1 MQNNTLKSILVFILL
16 VIGMSQTAWGT
27 DTFYIGGQ
35 KSLVG
40 CDWELKS
47 EQGKMTGSPASVT
60 FTNIPAGTYEFKL
73 TDGESWSGTDCI
85 ASTLGVITHSGA
97 QNNNMFIKTS
107 ATADITFTMTD
118 ESNWKFSINAVAS
131 IQKYVVAGN
140 GNDGDYSDWLNGK
153 SWSNNDESNQMDYAD
168 GVWSKTYTE
177 VGAHN
182 NLQFKLCKKGTWD
195 NAIGYSAN
203 YNNCSN
209 VLLSNEGGNNEGG
222 NINFSTTALSS
233 ITITYD
239 GSNVC
244 VQVVP
249 NISTYTVTFDA
260 NGHGTAP
267 AAQKINSGE
276 KASEPTAPTAAG
288 YTFGGWY
295 TDKSCNSA
303 YDFSTAV
310 TQDITLYAQWL
321 KDYSA
326 DAYYYFDEKI
336 TGWEGSVGVRMT
348 NSDEYAFILR
358 PAYNGTDNKFKV
370 FPNNPKGDDNTKI
383 ANGENI
389 APEGPLKGDF
399 DLRAEEGEYNNIL
412 MPATT
417 SDYFVIL
424 YYPHTVPNPSD
435 EFLVAA
441 QYSLPSMETFNVSF
455 GVVGETGGTLT
466 ATSGKQDISSGD
478 LVSYANFTATPALG
492 YAVEGWYRDMEG
504 TQKIDAAGTE
514 TTYSQVITQSSNTVY
529 VKFKKKY
536 AIYFKP
542 NDLNWS
548 NIYAYLFTESPW
560 EDGKGVHPKNNRSE
574 YGQMNKLNDSIYY
587 YNLTQTAD
595 IKHFAFNDNIGQA
608 NYNEFHGC
616 NAVYRS
622 DFHKD
627 MPIFIAEKGQKAE
640 VVNNTTY
647 FNSGVWMK
655 FNDTDPGYN
664 LCLQHQGNWDETYRF
679 TAAEAGD
686 YISTVNI
693 MLTAG
698 ETYDFWVKNDKSYYF
713 KTEAA
718 TCTSENHRFAF
729 YVYNNGGSPITITP
743 DITGTY
749 TFQLNLANG
758 KVEIDVLYPSK
769 AYRLVYLEKDRST
782 TVLYHPSHQIFGS
795 EVAQRDTISMYVKPF
810 MRKSTGNNPNTCKIW
825 LQELANSD
833 GKMVWE
839 NREEID
845 IKAQSRLFS
854 TNGVYNFV
862 LVQDGNGGLTVPL
875 EDVHPYRGE
884 YYIRVGL
891 DKNYR
896 SAEKLFRFSD
906 YASKYDERFDHYYCK
921 WMPKDSYIPFL
932 VACDYSSCVSDTL
945 YQEPEGDPHRNYTKE
960 NGTLLHSA
968 NVRFM
973 WNSENNSID
982 RDYLAGSGSNVS
994 LLSQSGIS
1002 TTQGGR
1008 EETNV
1013 VLTDAQNWVYQHDVY
1028 AAVGT
1033 RVKLRVKPHNDAQE
1047 SDYLYLKGKKG
1058 QGENDFSDE
1067 NTVELIGGSQEQIL
1081 KVRVI
1086 YDFKSNHLICAWL
1099 PEQSKPIE
1107 GELSLNSDLIL
1118 IRKEHNDAQQITFK
1132 GDNAQITKVSQAYG
1146 VLSLS
1151 KSHFGNKNVSD
1162 NAKKFYWIS
1171 FPFDVHLSEVFSA
1184 LTYGKDYVLK
1194 YYDGVERAEKG
1205 CWKDSPSFWKMYRST
1220 EGVKLEKGKGYLL
1233 HVNISDTAS
1242 FFAKGNTEV
1251 NIYFPSAN
1259 TDSMTISGKIEE
1271 TIVPAHPCT
1280 IERDNRKIYDSNWN
1294 LIGVPTWA
1302 NVDEMGLPEAT
1313 EIDGISVK
1321 FLYAYMPDTNGYNT
1335 VDATQYNFGSMK
1347 AYMVQFAGTI
1357 HWKEKLITPS
1367 QKPLRAP
1374 AAINEQTIRL
1384 DLLRGEER
1392 LDHTFVQLSDNE
1404 GITEDFDLNSDLT
1417 KVHNQGCN
1425 LYTLIG
1431 SEQIEAAAN
1440 ILPMSERTIYVPVG
1454 VSVDSDGTYTFALP
1468 EEMEGLDVR
1477 IADAETGYT
1486 HNLLFSPYEVSLTAG
1501 THTQR
1506 FSLEIHASSQVTTG
1520 CSETD
1525 AAGERLRKVL
1535 LNGQLLLQTGE
1546 RLYDAQGKRLW

>member
-1 MQNNTLKSILVFILL
+1 MKNNTLKSILVSILL
-16 VIGMSQTAWGT
+16 VIGMPQTAWGT
-27 DTFYIGGQ
+27 FYIAGE

-40 CDWELKS
+40 CNWCGDDAK
-47 EQGKMTGSPASVT
+47 GKMSGNPASVT
-60 FTNIPAGTYEFKL
+60 FTNIEAGTYQFKL
-73 TDGESWSGTDCI
+73 TNGKDWSGDNTNLI
-85 ASTLGVITHSGA
+85 ASVSGVITDSGIKDEK
-97 QNNNMFIKTS
+97 NMFITTS

-118 ESNWKFSINAVAS
+118 ENNWKFSINAVAS
-131 IQKYVVAGN
+131 IPKYVVVGN
-140 GNDGDYSDWLNGK
+140 GEGYSDWVNGRN
-153 SWSNNDESNQMDYAD
+153 WDNNDERNQMDYAD
-168 GVWSKTYTE
+168 GVWSKTYTD
-177 VGAHN
+177 VSIHN
-182 NLQFKLCKKGTWD
+182 NLQFKLCKKGSWD
-195 NAIGYSAN
+195 NAIGYSN
-203 YNNCSN
+203 IDKNCSN
-209 VLLSNEGGNNEGG
+209 VSLSNAEG
-222 NINFSTTALSS
+222 NIQFSTTALSS
-233 ITITYD
+233 ITIKYD
-239 GSNVC
+239 GTNVC

-267 AAQKINSGE
+267 EAQKINSGE
-276 KASEPTAPTAAG
+276 KASEPTAPIETG

-303 YDFSTAV
+303 YNFSTAV
-310 TQDITLYAQWL
+310 TQDITLYAKWT
-321 KDYSA
+321 A
-326 DAYYYFDEKI
+326 DP
-336 TGWEGSVGVRMT
+336 WS
-348 NSDEYAFILR
+348 
-358 PAYNGTDNKFKV
+358 
-370 FPNNPKGDDNTKI
+370 
-383 ANGENI
+383 
-389 APEGPLKGDF
+389 
-399 DLRAEEGEYNNIL
+399 
-412 MPATT
+412 
-417 SDYFVIL
+417 
-424 YYPHTVPNPSD
+424 
-435 EFLVAA
+435 
-441 QYSLPSMETFNVSF
+441 VSF
-455 GVVGETGGTLT
+455 GVVNPEGGQLMAKEGDRELANGEVVSH
-466 ATSGKQDISSGD
+466 AT
-478 LVSYANFTATPALG
+478 FTATPNKG
-492 YAVEGWYRDMEG
+492 YVVEGWYSDING
-504 TQKIDAAGTE
+504 TQKIDGAGDG
-514 TTYSQVITQSSNTVY
+514 TTYRQDITIAGNIVY
-529 VKFKKKY
+529 VKFKLKQT
-536 AIYFKP
+536 IYFK
-542 NDLNWS
+542 NTFGWS
-548 NIYAYLFTESPW
+548 NVYVYTFSASPW
-560 EDGKGVHPKNNRSE
+560 NKRVIEPNTKNRIEFSE
-574 YGQMNKLNDSIYY
+574 MQRLNDSVFYFER
-587 YNLTQTAD
+587 TSTTAAT
-595 IKHFAFNDNIGQA
+595 HVAFTPMRQD
-608 NYNEFHGC
+608 NYNQFHQTTVVAC
-616 NAVYRS
+616 NIPYQEA
-622 DFHKD
+622 
-627 MPIFIAEKGQKAE
+627 MPLYIPNAAAQGD
-640 VVNNTTY
+640 NNDRNECTY
-647 FNSGVWMK
+647 YFDDNVLFMSYG
-655 FNDTDPGYN
+655 TLASGYN
-664 LCLQHQGNWDETYRF
+664 LRVKTV
-679 TAAEAGD
+679 GD
-686 YISTVNI
+686 YTDYP
-693 MLTAG
+693 MLREANDGAMTAS
-698 ETYDFWVKNDKSYYF
+698 KILSLI
-713 KTEAA
+713 
-718 TCTSENHRFAF
+718 
-729 YVYNNGGSPITITP
+729 GGT
-743 DITGTY
+743 TY
-749 TFQLNLANG
+749 TFYIKNPVHGRAYSNQTGPTVNG
-758 KVEIDVLYPSK
+758 EGVTLYKYDDENAAGMAFTPAYSGEYIFQIDLYSGQMVASIHSEEN
-769 AYRLVYLEKDRST
+769 AYRLRLVYVEKSGAT
-782 TVLYHPSHQIFGS
+782 IVKFHPSDIIPHSKG
-795 EVAQRDTISMYVKPF
+795 AQRDTISLYVKPF
-810 MRKSTGNNPNTCKIW
+810 VRKNNGTNPNTCEVW
-825 LQELANSD
+825 LQKRSLQE
-833 GKMVWE
+833 GKLVWNTE
-839 NREEID
+839 QNIN
-845 IKAQSRLFS
+845 IKAYSTTFS

-862 LVQDGNGGLTVPL
+862 LVQDGNGGFTVPL
-875 EDVHPYRGE
+875 KDVHPYRGE

-891 DKNYR
+891 NENYR
-896 SAEKLFRFSD
+896 SAEKQFRFSD
-906 YASKYDERFDHYYCK
+906 YASKYDDRFDHYFCQ
-921 WMPKDSYIPFL
+921 WQTTGTDVRFT

-945 YQEPEGDPHRNYTKE
+945 VQEPAGDAHHNYTNA
-960 NGTLLHSA
+960 NGIMQHSA

-982 RDYLAGSGSNVS
+982 RDYLAGSGSNVI

-1058 QGENDFSDE
+1058 QGENDFSDG
-1067 NTVELIGGSQEQIL
+1067 NTVELIGGSQEQTL

-1099 PEQSKPIE
+1099 PEESNTIV

-1118 IRKEHNDAQQITFK
+1118 IRKEHNKAQQITFQ
-1132 GDNAQITKVSQAYG
+1132 DANAKITKVSQAYG

-1151 KSHFGNKNVSD
+1151 KSHFESGED

-1220 EGVKLEKGKGYLL
+1220 EDITLEKGKGYLL
-1233 HVNISDTAS
+1233 HVNISNTAS

-1259 TDSMTISGKIEE
+1259 TDSMTISGEIDA

-1294 LIGVPTWA
+1294 LIGVPSWA
-1302 NVDEMGLPEAT
+1302 NVDEMGLSNAT
-1313 EIDGISVK
+1313 AIEGFSVK
-1321 FLYAYMPDTNGYNT
+1321 FLYDYVPNTNGYNT

-1357 HWKEKLITPS
+1357 NWKEKSITPS
-1367 QKPLRAP
+1367 QQPLRAP
-1374 AAINEQTIRL
+1374 AAANEQTIRL

-1404 GITEDFDLNSDLT
+1404 GITDGFDLNSDLT

-1468 EEMEGLDVR
+1468 EEMEGMDVR

>member
-1 MQNNTLKSILVFILL
+1 MKHNQHISFLLFLLLIGHAIRVSAVNINNTTVYYDNTETQWSNVYLRIGRPWWNNNHTAYSSAYCMVKVAGTECLYKYTVSWDYMEAFSFANNCGWTDGNSIYQPWDGQNAGGNAITGQTDYIKPSSNWNNATYTYVTNGKDDYKYGCQYYHVTQYDGLLKQTVNISAPENGSISVQYTDEN
-16 VIGMSQTAWGT
+16 GNSQT
-27 DTFYIGGQ
+27 Q
-35 KSLVG
+35 KSGSFSVAQTCIITVTATPAEGYTLESITVDG
-40 CDWELKS
+40 KS
-47 EQGKMTGSPASVT
+47 FNSG
-60 FTNIPAGTYEFKL
+60 GTH
-73 TDGESWSGTDCI
+73 I
-85 ASTLGVITHSGA
+85 VRASTTIA
-97 QNNNMFIKTS
+97 
-107 ATADITFTMTD
+107 ATF
-118 ESNWKFSINAVAS
+118 KKNA
-131 IQKYVVAGN
+131 
-140 GNDGDYSDWLNGK
+140 
-153 SWSNNDESNQMDYAD
+153 
-168 GVWSKTYTE
+168 T
-177 VGAHN
+177 
-182 NLQFKLCKKGTWD
+182 
-195 NAIGYSAN
+195 
-203 YNNCSN
+203 
-209 VLLSNEGGNNEGG
+209 
-222 NINFSTTALSS
+222 
-233 ITITYD
+233 
-239 GSNVC
+239 
-244 VQVVP
+244 
-249 NISTYTVTFDA
+249 TYTVTFDA

-267 AAQKINSGE
+267 AAQQVNSGE

-295 TDKSCNSA
+295 TEAECTKA
-303 YDFSTAV
+303 YDFSSAV
-310 TQDITLYAQWL
+310 TLDITLYAHWL

-326 DAYYYFDEKI
+326 DTYYYFDEKE
-336 TGWEGSVGVRMT
+336 THWEGSVGVRMT
-348 NSDEYAFILR
+348 NSDEFAFILR

-370 FPNNPKGDDNTKI
+370 FPDNPKGDDNTKI
-383 ANGENI
+383 ANGDNI

-399 DLRAEEGEYNNIL
+399 DLRAEGGEFNNIL

-424 YYPHTVPNPSD
+424 YYPNTVPNPSD

-548 NIYAYLFTESPW
+548 NIYAYLFRESPW
-560 EDGKGVHPKNNRSE
+560 KDDGKGVHPTNNRSE

-608 NYNEFHGC
+608 DYNEFHGC

-627 MPIFIAEKGQKAE
+627 MPVFIAEKGQKAKK
-640 VVNNTTY
+640 VNETWY

-664 LCLQHQGNWDETYRF
+664 LCLRRQQGNWDETYRF

-698 ETYDFWVKNDKSYYF
+698 QTYDFWVKNDKSYYF

-729 YVYNNGGSPITITP
+729 YVYDNGGSPITIKP
-743 DITGTY
+743 NITGTY

-769 AYRLVYLEKDRST
+769 AYRLVYLEKNGST

-810 MRKSTGNNPNTCKIW
+810 VRKSTGNNPNTCEIW

-839 NREEID
+839 NREMID
-845 IKAQSRLFS
+845 IKAQSSLFS

-862 LVQDGNGGLTVPL
+862 LVQDGNGRLTVPL

-884 YYIRVGL
+884 YYIRVRL

-896 SAEKLFRFSD
+896 SAEKQFRFSD
-906 YASKYDERFDHYYCK
+906 YASKYDERFDHYFCQ
-921 WMPKDSYIPFL
+921 WQTTGTDVRFT

-945 YQEPEGDPHRNYTKE
+945 VQEPAGDAHKNYTNA
-960 NGTLLHSA
+960 NGIMQHSA

-982 RDYLAGSGSNVS
+982 RDYLAGSGSNVI

-1002 TTQGGR
+1002 TTQDG
-1008 EETNV
+1008 EAKTEV
-1013 VLTDAQNWVYQHDVY
+1013 VLADAQNWVYQHDVY

-1058 QGENDFSDE
+1058 KDENDFSNE

-1099 PEQSKPIE
+1099 PEQSNTIQ

-1118 IRKEHNDAQQITFK
+1118 IRKEHNEAQQITFQ
-1132 GDNAQITKVSQAYG
+1132 DANAKITKVSQAYG

-1151 KSHFGNKNVSD
+1151 KSHFESGKSD

-1220 EGVKLEKGKGYLL
+1220 EGVTLKKGTGYLL
-1233 HVNISDTAS
+1233 HVNISNTAS
-1242 FFAKGNTEV
+1242 FFAKGNQEV

-1259 TDSMTISGKIEE
+1259 TDSMTISGEIDS
-1271 TIVPAHPCT
+1271 IPVPQHKCS
-1280 IERDNRKIYDSNWN
+1280 IQRDHRYIYDSNWN
-1294 LIGVPTWA
+1294 LIGVPSWA
-1302 NVDEMGLPEAT
+1302 NVDQMGLPNAT

-1321 FLYAYMPDTNGYNT
+1321 FLYEYDPETNGYNPE
-1335 VDATQYNFGSMK
+1335 VATKYNFGSMK

-1357 HWKEKLITPS
+1357 HWKEKSITPS
-1367 QKPLRAP
+1367 KEPLRAP
-1374 AAINEQTIRL
+1374 AATNEQTIRL

-1404 GITEDFDLNSDLT
+1404 GITENFDLNSDLT
-1417 KVHNQGCN
+1417 KVHNNGCN

-1468 EEMEGLDVR
+1468 EEMEGMDVR

-1501 THTQR
+1501 TYTQR

-1520 CSETD
+1520 CSKTD

-1535 LNGQLLLQTGE
+1535 LDGQLFIQRGE
-1546 RLYDAQGKRLW
+1546 NVYDAQGKRIR

>member
-1 MQNNTLKSILVFILL
+1 MRNNIYILSLLLSICFCCQRSLAETVYFKNKAVWNSNGTNVKWEKVYIHY
-16 VIGMSQTAWGT
+16 WGDGFE
-27 DTFYIGGQ
+27 DTKWGENPAMEYIGNDWWKYDVPANGKKYSFLCKNEPGNPEWQSADQKDKLGDVACYSTADAPYKLDYTSIPSNKIYFYNIDKWSKVCAHIWNAPDPIDATTWGQ
-35 KSLVG
+35 LPSLKDEGDGWWSAPIVSDNFNCLFANSENEKDKTGDLIYRKSLPYY
-40 CDWELKS
+40 K
-47 EQGKMTGSPASVT
+47 
-60 FTNIPAGTYEFKL
+60 
-73 TDGESWSGTDCI
+73 DGEWYANAPCTVRFDLQGHGDAI
-85 ASTLGVITHSGA
+85 
-97 QNNNMFIKTS
+97 
-107 ATADITFTMTD
+107 ADISD
-118 ESNWKFSINAVAS
+118 VAV
-131 IQKYVVAGN
+131 
-140 GNDGDYSDWLNGK
+140 GDK
-153 SWSNNDESNQMDYAD
+153 
-168 GVWSKTYTE
+168 
-177 VGAHN
+177 
-182 NLQFKLCKKGTWD
+182 
-195 NAIGYSAN
+195 ISAP
-203 YNNCSN
+203 
-209 VLLSNEGGNNEGG
+209 
-222 NINFSTTALSS
+222 T
-233 ITITYD
+233 
-239 GSNVC
+239 
-244 VQVVP
+244 P
-249 NISTYTVTFDA
+249 
-260 NGHGTAP
+260 
-267 AAQKINSGE
+267 
-276 KASEPTAPTAAG
+276 PTAEG

-295 TDKSCNSA
+295 TDAACTKA
-303 YDFSTAV
+303 YDFSSAV

-321 KDYSA
+321 KDYST

-389 APEGPLKGDF
+389 ATESSLIGDIELQAEGGQ
-399 DLRAEEGEYNNIL
+399 YNNIS

-424 YYPHTVPNPSD
+424 YYPNTGTNQSNA
-435 EFLVAA
+435 FLVAA
-441 QYSLPSMETFNVSF
+441 QYSLPSMEPYNVSF

-548 NIYAYLFTESPW
+548 NIYAYLFRESPW
-560 EDGKGVHPKNNRSE
+560 EDDGKGVHPTNHRSE

-608 NYNEFHGC
+608 DYGEFHGC

-627 MPIFIAEKGQKAE
+627 MPVFIAEKGQEKKE
-640 VVNNTTY
+640 VNSTMY
-647 FNSGVWMK
+647 FNRGVWMK

-664 LCLQHQGNWDETYRF
+664 LCLRRQQGNWDETYRF

-698 ETYDFWVKNDKSYYF
+698 ETYDFWVKNDKPYYF
-713 KTEAA
+713 KTKAD
-718 TCTSENHRFAF
+718 TCTSENHQFAF
-729 YVYNNGGSPITITP
+729 YVYDNGGSPITIKP
-743 DITGTY
+743 AITGTY

-769 AYRLVYLEKDRST
+769 AYRLVYLEKNGST

-795 EVAQRDTISMYVKPF
+795 EVAQRDTVSLYVKPF
-810 MRKSTGNNPNTCKIW
+810 ERKAEGSNTNDCYVV
-825 LQELANSD
+825 LQQMTD
-833 GKMVWE
+833 GKTWVE
-839 NREEID
+839 QTRINVKEQTGIF
-845 IKAQSRLFS
+845 KA
-854 TNGVYNFV
+854 NGVYNFV
-862 LVQDGNGGLTVPL
+862 LVQDGSSASLPI
-875 EDVHPYRGE
+875 EKVHPYSGN
-884 YYIRVGL
+884 YYIRLGL
-891 DKNYR
+891 DKGLDKGLDRDYR
-896 SAEKLFRFSD
+896 SSEKVFRFSD
-906 YASKYDERFDHYYCK
+906 YASKYDARFDHYFCK
-921 WMPKDSYIPFL
+921 YVEGSDVRFC
-932 VACDYSSCVSDTL
+932 VACDYSACVSDTL
-945 YQEPEGDPHRNYTKE
+945 VQEPDDDPHHNYTNA
-960 NGTLLHSA
+960 NGIMQHSA

-982 RDYLAGSGSNVS
+982 RDYLAGSGSNVI

-1002 TTQGGR
+1002 TTQGGAAQT
-1008 EETNV
+1008 EV
-1013 VLTDAQNWVYQHDVY
+1013 VLADAQNWVYQHDVY

-1033 RVKLRVKPHNDAQE
+1033 RVKLRVKPYNDANE
-1047 SDYLYLKGKKG
+1047 YLYLKGKKG
-1058 QGENDFSDE
+1058 KDENDFSDE
-1067 NTVELIGGSQEQIL
+1067 NTVELIGGSQGQTL
-1081 KVRVI
+1081 KIRMI

-1099 PEQSKPIE
+1099 PEQSHPIV

-1118 IRKEHNDAQQITFK
+1118 IRKEHNEAQQITFQ
-1132 GDNAQITKVSQAYG
+1132 DANAKITKVSQAYG

-1151 KSHFGNKNVSD
+1151 RSHFGNKNVSD

-1242 FFAKGNTEV
+1242 FFAKGNKEV

-1259 TDSMTISGKIEE
+1259 TDSMTISGEIDS
-1271 TIVPAHPCT
+1271 TAVPQHPCT
-1280 IERDNRKIYDSNWN
+1280 IQRDHRYIYDSNWN
-1294 LIGVPTWA
+1294 LIGVPSWA
-1302 NVDEMGLPEAT
+1302 NVDQMGLPNAT
-1313 EIDGISVK
+1313 AIDGISVK
-1321 FLYAYMPDTNGYNT
+1321 FLYEYVPKTDSYNPVET
-1335 VDATQYNFGSMK
+1335 GTYNFGSMK

-1357 HWKEKLITPS
+1357 KWKEKTIPPS
-1367 QKPLRAP
+1367 QEPLRAP

-1404 GITEDFDLNSDLT
+1404 GITDGFDLNSDLT

-1440 ILPMSERTIYVPVG
+1440 ILPMSERTVYVPVG
-1454 VSVDSDGTYTFALP
+1454 VSVDSDGTYTLALP
-1468 EEMEGLDVR
+1468 EEMEGMDVR

-1546 RLYDAQGKRLW
+1546 RWYDAQGKRLW

>member
-1 MQNNTLKSILVFILL
+1 MKHNQHISFLLFLLLIGHAIRVSAYNITNTTVYYDNTETRWSNVYLRIGRPKWNNDYQAYSSAYCMDKVAGTECLYKYTVSWNDMEAFSFANNRGWTGENNSIY
-16 VIGMSQTAWGT
+16 QPW
-27 DTFYIGGQ
+27 DGQ
-35 KSLVG
+35 KS
-40 CDWELKS
+40 DEHTI
-47 EQGKMTGSPASVT
+47 TGQ
-60 FTNIPAGTYEFKL
+60 TNYIMP
-73 TDGESWSGTDCI
+73 
-85 ASTLGVITHSGA
+85 
-97 QNNNMFIKTS
+97 
-107 ATADITFTMTD
+107 
-118 ESNWKFSINAVAS
+118 ESNWNNATYTYVTNGKNNVENGCQYYNVKQHNGLLTQTVSISVPKNGS
-131 IQKYVVAGN
+131 IRVQN
-140 GNDGDYSDWLNGK
+140 TDENGK
-153 SWSNNDESNQMDYAD
+153 SQTQTSGSFSVAQTCIITVTATPAEGYTLESLTID
-168 GVWSKTYTE
+168 GNSFNS
-177 VGAHN
+177 G
-182 NLQFKLCKKGTWD
+182 D
-195 NAIGYSAN
+195 NYIVRA
-203 YNNCSN
+203 
-209 VLLSNEGGNNEGG
+209 
-222 NINFSTTALSS
+222 STTIAA
-233 ITITYD
+233 TFKKNAT
-239 GSNVC
+239 
-244 VQVVP
+244 
-249 NISTYTVTFDA
+249 TYTVTFDA

-267 AAQKINSGE
+267 AAQQVNRGE
-276 KASEPTAPTAAG
+276 KASKPTAPTAAG

-295 TDKSCNSA
+295 TEAACTNA
-303 YDFSTAV
+303 YDFSSAV

-326 DAYYYFDEKI
+326 DTYYYFDEKK
-336 TGWEGSVGVRMT
+336 TGWNGSAGVLMT
-348 NSDEYAFILR
+348 NRDEYAFILR

-370 FPNNPKGDDNTKI
+370 FPDNPKGADETKI

-389 APEGPLKGDF
+389 ATNSSLKGDIE
-399 DLRAEEGEYNNIL
+399 LRAEYGQYNNIV

-424 YYPHTVPNPSD
+424 YYPNTVTNPSN
-435 EFLVAA
+435 EFWVAA

-529 VKFKKKY
+529 VKFKKTY

-542 NDLNWS
+542 NDPNWS

-560 EDGKGVHPKNNRSE
+560 ENGKGVHPTRNRSE

-595 IKHFAFNDNIGQA
+595 IKHFAFNDNIEQA
-608 NYNEFHGC
+608 DYGEFHGG

-627 MPIFIAEKGQKAE
+627 MPVFIAEKGQKEEE
-640 VVNNTTY
+640 VNKTNY

-664 LCLQHQGNWDETYRF
+664 LCLRRQQGNWDETYRF

-698 ETYDFWVKNDKSYYF
+698 ETYDFWVKNDKPYYF
-713 KTEAA
+713 KTKAD
-718 TCTSENHRFAF
+718 TCTSENHQFAF
-729 YVYNNGGSPITITP
+729 YVYDNGGSPITIKP
-743 DITGTY
+743 AITGTY

-769 AYRLVYLEKDRST
+769 AYRLVYLEKDGST

-810 MRKSTGNNPNTCKIW
+810 VRKSTGNNPNTCEIW

-845 IKAQSRLFS
+845 IKAQSSLFS

-896 SAEKLFRFSD
+896 SAEKQFRFSD
-906 YASKYDERFDHYYCK
+906 YASKYDERFDHYFCQWREK
-921 WMPKDSYIPFL
+921 GKDVRFC
-932 VACDYSSCVSDTL
+932 VACDYSACVSDTL
-945 YQEPEGDPHRNYTKE
+945 VQEPADDAHHDYTNA
-960 NGTLLHSA
+960 NGIMKYSA

-982 RDYLAGSGSNVS
+982 RDYLAGAGSNVT

-1002 TTQGGR
+1002 TTQGGGP
-1008 EETNV
+1008 ETNV
-1013 VLTDAQNWVYQHDVY
+1013 VLADAQNWVYQQDVY

-1058 QGENDFSDE
+1058 QGENEFSDE
-1067 NTVELIGGSQEQIL
+1067 NTVELIGGSQGQTL

-1099 PEQSKPIE
+1099 PEQSYTIN

-1118 IRKEHNDAQQITFK
+1118 IRKEHNEAQQITFK

-1151 KSHFGNKNVSD
+1151 KSHLENADVSA

-1184 LTYGKDYVLK
+1184 LTYGKDYMLK
-1194 YYDGVERAEKG
+1194 YYDGAERAAKG

-1233 HVNISDTAS
+1233 HVNISNTAS

-1259 TDSMTISGKIEE
+1259 TDSMTISGAIEE
-1271 TIVPAHPCT
+1271 TIVPAHPCN
-1280 IERDNRKIYDSNWN
+1280 IERGNRKIYDSNWN
-1294 LIGVPTWA
+1294 LIGVPAWA
-1302 NVDEMGLPEAT
+1302 NVNEVGLTNAAEMG
-1313 EIDGISVK
+1313 DVK
-1321 FLYAYMPDTNGYNT
+1321 FLYDYLPETNGYNT
-1335 VDATQYNFGSMK
+1335 VETSKYNFHSMK

-1357 HWKEKLITPS
+1357 NWKEKAITTAEK
-1367 QKPLRAP
+1367 QMRA
-1374 AAINEQTIRL
+1374 AAEGGAEDKTVCL
-1384 DLLRGEER
+1384 ELLRGEEA
-1392 LDHTFVQLSDNE
+1392 LDHTYVQLSEDD
-1404 GITEDFDLNSDLT
+1404 GITEGYDMNCDLT
-1417 KVHNQGCN
+1417 KIHNSGSN
-1425 LYTLIG
+1425 LYSLIG

-1440 ILPMSERTIYVPVG
+1440 ILPHSEHTLYVPLG
-1454 VSVDSDGTYTFALP
+1454 VSVDADGAYRFALS
-1468 EEMEGLDVR
+1468 EETEGMDVR

-1501 THTQR
+1501 TYTQR

-1525 AAGERLRKVL
+1525 ASGERLRKVL
-1535 LNGQLLLQTGE
+1535 LDGQLFIQRGE
-1546 RLYDAQGKRLW
+1546 NVYDAQGKRIR

>member
-1 MQNNTLKSILVFILL
+1 MKYNKHISFFLFLLLIGNAIRVSAANIYNTTVYYDNTETKWSEIYLRIGRKYWNDNNKANSSAYCMVKVAGTECLYKYTVSWNDMEAFSFANNTGWTGENNSIYQPWGNTDFKEYKITGQTNYIKPESDWNERTYTYVTTGKNNEELGCQYYNVEQHNGLL
-16 VIGMSQTAWGT
+16 TQTVSISAP
-27 DTFYIGGQ
+27 
-35 KSLVG
+35 
-40 CDWELKS
+40 EN
-47 EQGKMTGSPASVT
+47 GSIRV
-60 FTNIPAGTYEFKL
+60 
-73 TDGESWSGTDCI
+73 
-85 ASTLGVITHSGA
+85 
-97 QNNNMFIKTS
+97 QN
-107 ATADITFTMTD
+107 TD
-118 ESNWKFSINAVAS
+118 E
-131 IQKYVVAGN
+131 
-140 GNDGDYSDWLNGK
+140 NGK
-153 SWSNNDESNQMDYAD
+153 SQTQTSGSFSVAQTCIITVTATPAEGYTLESLTID
-168 GVWSKTYTE
+168 GKSFNSGGTHIVRASTSIAAT
-177 VGAHN
+177 
-182 NLQFKLCKKGTWD
+182 FKK
-195 NAIGYSAN
+195 NAT
-203 YNNCSN
+203 
-209 VLLSNEGGNNEGG
+209 
-222 NINFSTTALSS
+222 F
-233 ITITYD
+233 
-239 GSNVC
+239 
-244 VQVVP
+244 
-249 NISTYTVTFDA
+249 YTVTFDA

-267 AAQKINSGE
+267 AAQQVNRGE

-295 TDKSCNSA
+295 TEEACTNA
-303 YDFSTAV
+303 YNFSSAV

-326 DAYYYFDEKI
+326 DAYYYFDEWK
-336 TGWEGSVGVRMT
+336 TGWNGSVGVRMT

-370 FPNNPKGDDNTKI
+370 FPNNPKGADETKI

-389 APEGPLKGDF
+389 ATGSTLKGDIE
-399 DLRAEEGEYNNIL
+399 LSAEGGEWNNIL

-424 YYPHTVPNPSD
+424 YYPHTGTNPSND
-435 EFLVAA
+435 FLVAA

-478 LVSYANFTATPALG
+478 LVSYANFKAIPALG

-514 TTYSQVITQSSNTVY
+514 TTYSQLITQSSNTVY

-548 NIYAYLFTESPW
+548 NIYAYLFTGDPW
-560 EDGKGVHPKNNRSE
+560 QDGKGVHPKNNRSE

-608 NYNEFHGC
+608 DYGEFHGC

-627 MPIFIAEKGQKAE
+627 MPVFIAEKGQEKKE
-640 VVNNTTY
+640 VNSTMY
-647 FNSGVWMK
+647 FNRGVWMK

-664 LCLQHQGNWDETYRF
+664 LCLRRQQGNWDETYRF

-698 ETYDFWVKNDKSYYF
+698 ETYDFWVKNDKPYYF
-713 KTEAA
+713 KTKAD
-718 TCTSENHRFAF
+718 TCTSENHQFAF
-729 YVYNNGGSPITITP
+729 YVYDNGGSPITIKP
-743 DITGTY
+743 AITGTY

-769 AYRLVYLEKDRST
+769 AYRLVYLEKDGST
-782 TVLYHPSHQIFGS
+782 TVLYHPSHKIFGS

-810 MRKSTGNNPNTCKIW
+810 VRKSTGNNPNTCEIW

-839 NREEID
+839 NREMID
-845 IKAQSRLFS
+845 IKAQSSLFS

-862 LVQDGNGGLTVPL
+862 LVQDGNGRLTVPL

-884 YYIRVGL
+884 YYIRVRL

-896 SAEKLFRFSD
+896 SAEKQFRFSD
-906 YASKYDERFDHYYCK
+906 YASKYDDRFDHYFCQ
-921 WMPKDSYIPFL
+921 WQTTGADVSFT

-945 YQEPEGDPHRNYTKE
+945 AQEPDDDPHHDYTDE
-960 NGTLLHSA
+960 NGIMQHSA

-973 WNSENNSID
+973 WNSENNHID
-982 RDYLAGSGSNVS
+982 RAYLAGAGSNVI

-1002 TTQGGR
+1002 TTQDG
-1008 EETNV
+1008 EAKTEV
-1013 VLTDAQNWVYQHDVY
+1013 VLADAQNWVYQHDVY

-1058 QGENDFSDE
+1058 KDENDFSNE

-1099 PEQSKPIE
+1099 PEQSNTIQ

-1118 IRKEHNDAQQITFK
+1118 IRKEHNEAQQITFQ
-1132 GDNAQITKVSQAYG
+1132 DANAKITKVSQAYG

-1151 KSHFGNKNVSD
+1151 KSHFESGKSD

-1220 EGVKLEKGKGYLL
+1220 EDIKLKKGKGYLL
-1233 HVNISDTAS
+1233 HVNISNTAS

-1259 TDSMTISGKIEE
+1259 TDSMTISGAIEE
-1271 TIVPAHPCT
+1271 TIVPAHTCT
-1280 IERDNRKIYDSNWN
+1280 IERDHRNIYDSNWN
-1294 LIGVPTWA
+1294 LIGVPSWA
-1302 NVDEMGLPEAT
+1302 NVNDMGLPTAT

-1321 FLYAYMPDTNGYNT
+1321 FLYEYMPNTNGYNP

-1357 HWKEKLITPS
+1357 KWKEKSITPS

-1374 AAINEQTIRL
+1374 AAANEQTIRL

-1404 GITEDFDLNSDLT
+1404 GITDGFDLNSDLT

-1468 EEMEGLDVR
+1468 EEMEGMDVR

-1501 THTQR
+1501 SHTQR

>member
-1 MQNNTLKSILVFILL
+1 MKHNQHISFLLFLLLIGNAIRVSAYNITNTTVYYDNTETQWSNVYLRIGKS
-16 VIGMSQTAWGT
+16 SYNDA
-27 DTFYIGGQ
+27 Y
-35 KSLVG
+35 
-40 CDWELKS
+40 E
-47 EQGKMTGSPASVT
+47 VT
-60 FTNIPAGTYEFKL
+60 NKIP
-73 TDGESWSGTDCI
+73 GTDCLYSYI
-85 ASTLGVITHSGA
+85 VTSWGGLEAFSFANNRGQPNGYSIYQPWNGQNAGDDAITGQTNYIKPSDTWNNATYTYVTNGKNNVDNGCQYYHVTQNDGLLKQAVNISAPNNGSISVQYTDENGNSQTKTSGSFSVAQTCIIMVTATPAEGYTLESITVDGKSFNSGGTHIVRASTTIA
-97 QNNNMFIKTS
+97 
-107 ATADITFTMTD
+107 ATF
-118 ESNWKFSINAVAS
+118 KKNA
-131 IQKYVVAGN
+131 
-140 GNDGDYSDWLNGK
+140 
-153 SWSNNDESNQMDYAD
+153 
-168 GVWSKTYTE
+168 T
-177 VGAHN
+177 
-182 NLQFKLCKKGTWD
+182 
-195 NAIGYSAN
+195 
-203 YNNCSN
+203 
-209 VLLSNEGGNNEGG
+209 
-222 NINFSTTALSS
+222 
-233 ITITYD
+233 
-239 GSNVC
+239 
-244 VQVVP
+244 
-249 NISTYTVTFDA
+249 TYTVTFDA

-276 KASEPTAPTAAG
+276 KASEPTAPTATG

-295 TDKSCNSA
+295 TEEACTNA
-303 YDFSTAV
+303 YNFSSAV

-321 KDYSA
+321 KDYST

-336 TGWEGSVGVRMT
+336 TGWKGSVGVRMT

-370 FPNNPKGDDNTKI
+370 FPNNPKGADETKI

-389 APEGPLKGDF
+389 ATGSTLKGDIE
-399 DLRAEEGEYNNIL
+399 LSAEGGEWNNIL

-424 YYPHTVPNPSD
+424 YYPNTVPNPSD

-529 VKFKKKY
+529 VKFKKTY

-542 NDLNWS
+542 NDPNWS

-560 EDGKGVHPKNNRSE
+560 ENGKGVHPTRNRSE

-587 YNLTQTAD
+587 YNLAKTAD
-595 IKHFAFNDNIGQA
+595 IKHFAFNDNIEQA
-608 NYNEFHGC
+608 DYGEFHGG

-627 MPIFIAEKGQKAE
+627 MPVFIAEKGQEAE
-640 VVNNTTY
+640 KVNETKY
-647 FNSGVWMK
+647 FNRGVWMK

-698 ETYDFWVKNDKSYYF
+698 ETYEFWVKNDKPYYF
-713 KTEAA
+713 KTKAA
-718 TCTSENHRFAF
+718 TCTSENHQFAF
-729 YVYNNGGSPITITP
+729 YVYDTGGSPITIKP

-769 AYRLVYLEKDRST
+769 AYRLVYVEKDGST
-782 TVLYHPSHQIFGS
+782 TVLYHPSHRIFGS

-810 MRKSTGNNPNTCKIW
+810 VRKSTGNNPNTCEIW

-833 GKMVWE
+833 GKMVWV
-839 NREEID
+839 NREVID
-845 IKAQSRLFS
+845 IKDQSSLFPA
-854 TNGVYNFV
+854 NGVYNFV
-862 LVQDGNGGLTVPL
+862 LVQDGSGASLPI
-875 EDVHPYRGE
+875 EKVHPYSGE

-891 DKNYR
+891 DRDYQ
-896 SAEKLFRFSD
+896 SAENQFRFSD
-906 YASKYDERFDHYYCK
+906 YASQHDERFDHYFCQ
-921 WMPKDSYIPFL
+921 WREQGKDVRFC

-945 YQEPEGDPHRNYTKE
+945 VQEPDDDPHHNYTNA
-960 NGTLLHSA
+960 NGIMQHSA

-973 WNSENNSID
+973 WNSENNHID
-982 RDYLAGSGSNVS
+982 RAYLAGAGSNVI
-994 LLSQSGIS
+994 LLSRSGIS
-1002 TTQGGR
+1002 TTQDGGP
-1008 EETNV
+1008 ETNV
-1013 VLTDAQNWVYQHDVY
+1013 VLADAQNWVYQHDVY

-1047 SDYLYLKGKKG
+1047 SDYLYLKGEKG
-1058 QGENDFSDE
+1058 QGENEFSDE
-1067 NTVELIGGSQEQIL
+1067 NTVELIGGSQGQTL

-1099 PEQSKPIE
+1099 PEQSNTIQ

-1118 IRKEHNDAQQITFK
+1118 IRKEHNEAQQITFQ
-1132 GDNAQITKVSQAYG
+1132 DANAKITKVSQAYG

-1151 KSHFGNKNVSD
+1151 KSHFESGEVSK
-1162 NAKKFYWIS
+1162 NAKQFYWIS

-1184 LTYGKDYVLK
+1184 LTYGKDYMLK
-1194 YYDGVERAEKG
+1194 YYNGVERAEKG

-1220 EGVKLEKGKGYLL
+1220 EGVTLEKGTGYLL
-1233 HVNISDTAS
+1233 HVNISNTAS
-1242 FFAKGNTEV
+1242 FFAQGNQEV

-1259 TDSMTISGKIEE
+1259 TDSMTISGEIDS
-1271 TIVPAHPCT
+1271 IPVPQHKCS
-1280 IERDNRKIYDSNWN
+1280 IQRDHRYIYDSNWN
-1294 LIGVPTWA
+1294 LIGVPSWA
-1302 NVDEMGLPEAT
+1302 NVDEMGLPNAT
-1313 EIDGISVK
+1313 EINGISVK
-1321 FLYAYMPDTNGYNT
+1321 FLYEYVPNTNGYNP
-1335 VDATQYNFGSMK
+1335 VERKNYNFGSMK

-1357 HWKEKLITPS
+1357 HWKEKSITPS

-1374 AAINEQTIRL
+1374 AATNEQTIRL

-1454 VSVDSDGTYTFALP
+1454 VSVDSDGTYTLALP
-1468 EEMEGLDVR
+1468 EEMEGMDVR